1 MPQDEFDRHKE
12 ALIVKK
18 LEKPKTIFQQFSV
31 FYGEIA
37 MQTYHFDR
45 EEAEVAIL
53 RKITKADFVEYF
65 KVRISMQQESSNHIL
80 IPTRILIIE
89 IHNKRWR
96 RTKSFVCSHCLDIEE
111 CKW

>member
-18 LEKPKTIFQQFSV
+18 LEKPKTIFQQFNI

-37 MQTYHFDR
+37 TQTYHFDR
-45 EEAEVAIL
+45 DEAEVAIL

-65 KVRISMQQESSNHIL
+65 KVDINAADLHISY
-80 IPTRILIIE
+80 
-89 IHNKRWR
+89 
-96 RTKSFVCSHCLDIEE
+96 
-111 CKW
+111 

>member
-18 LEKPKTIFQQFSV
+18 LEKPKTIFEQFHL

-37 MQTYHFDR
+37 MQTYHFER
-45 EEAEVAIL
+45 EDAEVAIL
-53 RKITKADFVEYF
+53 RKITKSDFVEYF
-65 KVRISMQQESSNHIL
+65 KVRKSMQQGSSCC
-80 IPTRILIIE
+80 ILIIIRILE

-96 RTKSFVCSHCLDIEE
+96 RTKSLVCSHCLDTEE
-111 CKW
+111 